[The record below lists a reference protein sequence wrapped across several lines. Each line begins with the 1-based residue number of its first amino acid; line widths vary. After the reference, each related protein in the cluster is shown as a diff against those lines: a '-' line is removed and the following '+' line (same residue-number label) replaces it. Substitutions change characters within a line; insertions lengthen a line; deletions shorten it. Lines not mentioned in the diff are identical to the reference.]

1 MIFGNAKK
9 RRQKDAFH
17 AEALVHMDA
26 LYNAALYM
34 TRDARKAED
43 LVQETMLKAFRY
55 FHRYQQ
61 GTNCKAW
68 LFRIMTNTHINNNRS
83 KRTEMTYL
91 DEVDS
96 EANSMQSYG
105 THSAFYQNPEQGYL
119 HQLVH
124 DRVRDAVESLPDD
137 YRSIVVLADLQDFS
151 YKEIAEIVSCPIG
164 TVMSRLHRGRKMLQ
178 KRLRDHAIEQGIL
191 SPDTENKEKEP
202 TSLEDFRRRKGNGGE
217 R

>member
-1 MIFGNAKK
+1 MIFGSTKK
-9 RRQKDAFH
+9 RRAKDDFH

-43 LVQETMLKAFRY
+43 LVQETMLKAFRF
-55 FHRYQQ
+55 FHRYQR

-91 DEVDS
+91 DEVDAD
-96 EANSMQSYG
+96 ANSAQSFG
-105 THSAFYQNPEQGYL
+105 DNSAYYKNPEQGYL

-124 DRVRDAVESLPDD
+124 HRVREAVESLPDE

-151 YKEIAEIVSCPIG
+151 YKEIAEIVECPIG

-178 KRLRDHAIEQGIL
+178 KRLKAHAVEQGIL
-191 SPDTENKEKEP
+191 SEKTIKDEQSP
-202 TSLEDFRRRKGNGGE
+202 TSLDAFRRRKGNGGE
-217 R
+217 